1 MYIIFNLIQ
10 VCENGDVFSTLK
22 QTQKKIIHRFIF
34 INCYKGQRITIT
46 LKLLAVFLIAAIP
59 ITLFGNSAFAGWLIF
74 HKPAFRGKVID
85 AETKEPIEGT
95 VVVAVYEKHVYGL
108 GTGGYQRVVKVK
120 ETLTDKNGKFF
131 FPAFSTIINP
141 FSREYYVEFI
151 IYKPGYGDF
160 PRNRISPPSGI
171 SLQTKEKYFLAENFG
186 KKGKVKVLEHGK
198 RNSVREVT
206 FGLVELPPLKT
217 RKERLRAA
225 PGGPTDFGSKELPL
239 LFKAINDERIGFGLK
254 PVGRSQR

>member
-1 MYIIFNLIQ
+1 M
-10 VCENGDVFSTLK
+10 T
-22 QTQKKIIHRFIF
+22 KKIIHRFIF

-59 ITLFGNSAFAGWLIF
+59 IILIGNSAFAGWLIF

-95 VVVAVYEKHVYGL
+95 VVVAVYEKYVYGL

-131 FPAFSTIINP
+131 FPAFSTIIHP
-141 FSREYYVEFI
+141 FSREDYVRFI
-151 IYKPGYGDF
+151 IYKPGYGRL
-160 PRNRISPPSGI
+160 PHNRIH
-171 SLQTKEKYFLAENFG
+171 SLTRVSLETVEKYFLAENFG

-206 FGLVELPPLKT
+206 FGIVERMPLNT
-217 RKERLRAA
+217 YKERLNAI
-225 PGGPTDFGSKELPL
+225 PGRPTGFRSKDLPL
-239 LFKAINDERIGFGLK
+239 LFKAINEENRRFGLK
-254 PVGRSQR
+254 PVGRPSK